1 MPKIETK
8 IDTSSVKFKSNYEYH
23 NALSDELVTILEKI
37 REMGPSHRIEK
48 HHKRGK
54 LTARERIEKL
64 KDSNTDFL
72 EFSEL
77 AAYEIYDDPVPA
89 AGIVTG
95 IIEIHGHSCV
105 VIANEL
111 KKLHQRIDSLV
122 SISSIVV
129 VHFYPNRMKFSLIEI
144 ILDEYFITR
153 RE

>member
-23 NALSDELVTILEKI
+23 NALSDELVAILEKI

-54 LTARERIEKL
+54 LTARERIERL
-64 KDSNTDFL
+64 KDANTDFL

-95 IIEIHGHSCV
+95 IIEIHGRSCI
-105 VIANEL
+105 VIANEATV
-111 KKLHQRIDSLV
+111 KGG
-122 SISSIVV
+122 
-129 VHFYPNRMKFSLIEI
+129 
-144 ILDEYFITR
+144 T
-153 RE
+153 